1 MTILGS
7 DMYTILI
14 KRAGTRENGKASY
27 RVEACIDVICGNWI
41 VGWKL
46 RIDCKYGYSGFAI
59 RSAKPYKS
67 GCFINPAKTLRE
79 SGLMR

>member
-1 MTILGS
+1 MLMTGLMTILDS

-27 RVEACIDVICGNWI
+27 RVVESFYHDMWVNLSWISLFEA
-41 VGWKL
+41 L
-46 RIDCKYGYSGFAI
+46 AI